1 MIQFQKVSLSHRPT
15 IEKYLSQA
23 ASLICDATFSSLYMW
38 QVAYNTCWAEVEGA
52 LVVRFDLSDDD
63 VKGYMIVASEQFY
76 AEPSHS
82 HKLYERLVADAKGQ
96 NRPLRFVCM
105 TRRAADDFLAWSAEN
120 YSASEEGY
128 AEVKGERNFAISD
141 NPDYR
146 DYIYSL
152 EDLSQ
157 LAGRKYQPKRNHIN
171 RFISKYDYSFE
182 PLSSHDFEQ
191 CLMLECRWQRQ
202 KLEAQGAVVEVQNR
216 VEHECPPSEEQMAI
230 RRAFDAY
237 EELGLVGG
245 VLKVEGKVV
254 AFTYGSPLNNEVFCT
269 HIEKAD
275 AAYEGAFQMIN
286 RSFAQM
292 LSQMGYRMVNRE
304 EDMGIAGLRRAKE
317 SYYPVKMQEKLS
329 LRALTLRESSSREL
343 WQEVFGDEREFVD
356 LFMIEVYRPENMLV
370 KEEQGR
376 VVSMLHIVQM
386 QTSLGLTGYLYA
398 IATASEFRG
407 RGYASQLIA
416 EALQLMRSRGYDV
429 AMLIPSTIE
438 VKAFY
443 ERFGFEDR
451 AYLMDFSDGV
461 YLGTGRESDDVAMV
475 AML

>member
-1 MIQFQKVSLSHRPT
+1 
-15 IEKYLSQA
+15 
-23 ASLICDATFSSLYMW
+23 
-38 QVAYNTCWAEVEGA
+38 
-52 LVVRFDLSDDD
+52 
-63 VKGYMIVASEQFY
+63 
-76 AEPSHS
+76 
-82 HKLYERLVADAKGQ
+82 
-96 NRPLRFVCM
+96 
-105 TRRAADDFLAWSAEN
+105 
-120 YSASEEGY
+120 
-128 AEVKGERNFAISD
+128 
-141 NPDYR
+141 
-146 DYIYSL
+146 
-152 EDLSQ
+152 
-157 LAGRKYQPKRNHIN
+157 
-171 RFISKYDYSFE
+171 
-182 PLSSHDFEQ
+182 
-191 CLMLECRWQRQ
+191 
-202 KLEAQGAVVEVQNR
+202 
-216 VEHECPPSEEQMAI
+216 
-230 RRAFDAY
+230 
-237 EELGLVGG
+237 
-245 VLKVEGKVV
+245 V

-292 LSQMGYRMVNRE
+292 LLQMGYRMVNRE

-370 KEEQGR
+370 KEEQGS

>member
-1 MIQFQKVSLSHRPT
+1 
-15 IEKYLSQA
+15 
-23 ASLICDATFSSLYMW
+23 
-38 QVAYNTCWAEVEGA
+38 
-52 LVVRFDLSDDD
+52 
-63 VKGYMIVASEQFY
+63 
-76 AEPSHS
+76 
-82 HKLYERLVADAKGQ
+82 
-96 NRPLRFVCM
+96 
-105 TRRAADDFLAWSAEN
+105 
-120 YSASEEGY
+120 
-128 AEVKGERNFAISD
+128 
-141 NPDYR
+141 
-146 DYIYSL
+146 
-152 EDLSQ
+152 
-157 LAGRKYQPKRNHIN
+157 
-171 RFISKYDYSFE
+171 
-182 PLSSHDFEQ
+182 
-191 CLMLECRWQRQ
+191 MLECRWQRQ

-254 AFTYGSPLNNEVFCT
+254 AFTYGLPLNNEVFCT

-429 AMLIPSTIE
+429 AMLIPSTVE

-451 AYLMDFSDGV
+451 AYQMDFSDGV